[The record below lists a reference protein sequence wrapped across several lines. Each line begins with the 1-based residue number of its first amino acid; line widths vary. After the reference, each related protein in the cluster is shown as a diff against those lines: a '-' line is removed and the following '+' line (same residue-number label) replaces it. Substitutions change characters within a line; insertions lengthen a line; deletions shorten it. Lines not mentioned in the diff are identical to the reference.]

1 MFNCLKAS
9 HLLVVSTLL
18 CQAAGAWSH
27 LNTEGG
33 GVKTK
38 YTPAPPPHQHCHYNV
53 GNKFALLWGE
63 AQLCLPYVSLKKE
76 QKREPEMTY
85 NNNPMVTYSTL
96 SVKVTYSR

>member
-1 MFNCLKAS
+1 MLHVQWKLLIKGNIDRNVAGFISVVQKLLNFFTQYCEVSDKEIFLKAS

-38 YTPAPPPHQHCHYNV
+38 
-53 GNKFALLWGE
+53 
-63 AQLCLPYVSLKKE
+63 
-76 QKREPEMTY
+76 
-85 NNNPMVTYSTL
+85 
-96 SVKVTYSR
+96 